1 MSAAPNWGGWHQLE
15 AERRANIRAAY
26 RHLIALGEVE
36 AVADAVWRLTLYW
49 WIRSYL
55 PEAKTWTEEVLDVG
69 VTVSTR
75 TRAIALAFPSWVSLW
90 QTDAEISTEDLERS
104 VELFHETGDVF
115 SEGLTLTVLSLA
127 YMSVEPPDLALAEQ
141 RQLAALELVDV
152 QRDATFH
159 ALFIGALGRIRLLRG
174 HPREGMELLEAS
186 RVEASHAGDIFAES
200 VALTQIGWARLA
212 LGDPDPDPFL
222 RNLELA
228 LRLGNDVGVAFALEG
243 LGATAVQTGDP
254 ERGGELLGAAE
265 NLRTRTGLWDQ
276 RAFIT
281 FQPYVDAVLAGEASA
296 EFEAAHARGRR
307 MPRRAVLELALG
319 SVAPAVE
326 PRAVRRRSRL
336 PHPGAGLPA
345 SPRGQWAAWG
355 PGHDAPGGR
364 RRRHHDRRLGCSRH
378 PHPRPATPGLRE
390 PHPQGAGPER
400 RAAARHRAPAP
411 RARDVR
417 ARRPSPSAALPLSG
431 LPGAERRLR
440 RPYWQQYGWI
450 APDEAISGL
459 EDEYRLAGDRP
470 SSSTSRRRPPNAG
483 RASRASSAGSGPTT
497 ASYKAFSTA
506 QEPQSSSRPTSH
518 LLAVRF
524 DASRSNIDG
533 EGDNLSVK
541 GGVRRRRGG
550 PTPRAFRRRCSAAR
564 RTSDAARVA
573 RRR

>member
-1 MSAAPNWGGWHQLE
+1 M
-15 AERRANIRAAY
+15 
-26 RHLIALGEVE
+26 
-36 AVADAVWRLTLYW
+36 TL
-49 WIRSYL
+49 
-55 PEAKTWTEEVLDVG
+55 
-69 VTVSTR
+69 STR

-90 QTDAEISTEDLERS
+90 QTDTEISTEDLERS

-115 SEGLTLTVLSLA
+115 SEALTLTVLSLA

-296 EFEAAHARGRR
+296 EFESARARGRR
-307 MPRRAVLELALG
+307 MPRRAVLDLALG
-319 SVAPAVE
+319 PEVAQ
-326 PRAVRRRSRL
+326 R
-336 PHPGAGLPA
+336 
-345 SPRGQWAAWG
+345 
-355 PGHDAPGGR
+355 
-364 RRRHHDRRLGCSRH
+364 
-378 PHPRPATPGLRE
+378 
-390 PHPQGAGPER
+390 
-400 RAAARHRAPAP
+400 
-411 RARDVR
+411 
-417 ARRPSPSAALPLSG
+417 
-431 LPGAERRLR
+431 
-440 RPYWQQYGWI
+440 
-450 APDEAISGL
+450 
-459 EDEYRLAGDRP
+459 
-470 SSSTSRRRPPNAG
+470 
-483 RASRASSAGSGPTT
+483 T
-497 ASYKAFSTA
+497 ASGST
-506 QEPQSSSRPTSH
+506 T
-518 LLAVRF
+518 
-524 DASRSNIDG
+524 
-533 EGDNLSVK
+533 
-541 GGVRRRRGG
+541 
-550 PTPRAFRRRCSAAR
+550 
-564 RTSDAARVA
+564 
-573 RRR
+573 